1 MRTSYI
7 MVFRYDCVKINTC
20 TISYDT
26 CILNSNDIVSF
37 AKNTRFPEVMM
48 GNGY

>member
-1 MRTSYI
+1 MRTSYT
-7 MVFRYDCVKINTC
+7 MVFRYDCVKINT
-20 TISYDT
+20 ISYGT